1 MNNEDIRALIRAHPR
16 SAEGYPQQ
24 VRDTVGSYA
33 KQRREEGARWTDI
46 EAEVGG
52 VSSTTM
58 ANWIRR
64 LSDGFHQVVIVD
76 ETPEVGGV
84 PEALVITSPSGFT
97 LTGCTLEQAAVVMQ
111 RLP

>member
-1 MNNEDIRALIRAHPR
+1 MNNEDIRALIRTNPR

-24 VRDTVGSYA
+24 VRDAVGRYA

-46 EAEVGG
+46 EAEVGV

-58 ANWIRR
+58 ANWMRR
-64 LSDGFHQVVIVD
+64 LSSGFHQVVV
-76 ETPEVGGV
+76 EEPAEVGVG
-84 PEALVITSPSGFT
+84 PEALVITSPSGFM
-97 LTGCTLEQAAVVMQ
+97 LTGCTLEQAAAVLR